1 MQNLKLQSN
10 RRTEPVSPSGDSGAP
25 SAKCSLISPE
35 KPGERPML
43 SSYVAAYERVTH
55 VFHGL
60 RTSSGPLEIAMK
72 QFLFLLLVFFPPY
85 DNH

>member
-10 RRTEPVSPSGDSGAP
+10 RRTEPLSPSGDSGAP

-35 KPGERPML
+35 KPGERPL
-43 SSYVAAYERVTH
+43 LFSYFAADERVTH

-72 QFLFLLLVFFPPY
+72 QFLFLLLVFTALR
-85 DNH
+85 

>member
-1 MQNLKLQSN
+1 
-10 RRTEPVSPSGDSGAP
+10 
-25 SAKCSLISPE
+25 
-35 KPGERPML
+35 ML